1 MVMKDK
7 DYKKITQKSEVLKIW
22 ENRFNIHLNIQYHRQ
37 ENTLN
42 SIPEA
47 LSNVEVKQMI
57 ITTNDSK
64 KAIRALKNKKA
75 LGLDHITAEEL
86 KTEEMQC

>member
-1 MVMKDK
+1 MKDK
-7 DYKKITQKSEVLKIW
+7 DYKKITQKNEVLKIW
-22 ENRFNIHLNIQYHRQ
+22 ENRFKIHLNIQYHCQ

-47 LSNVEVKQMI
+47 LPNLEVKQMI

-64 KAIRALKNKKA
+64 KSIRAL
-75 LGLDHITAEEL
+75 
-86 KTEEMQC
+86 

>member
-1 MVMKDK
+1 MEGSCPKGKKSRRKHMVMKDK

-47 LSNVEVKQMI
+47 LS
-57 ITTNDSK
+57 
-64 KAIRALKNKKA
+64 
-75 LGLDHITAEEL
+75 
-86 KTEEMQC
+86 

>member
-42 SIPEA
+42 STPEA
-47 LSNVEVKQMI
+47 LS
-57 ITTNDSK
+57 
-64 KAIRALKNKKA
+64 
-75 LGLDHITAEEL
+75 
-86 KTEEMQC
+86 

>member
-57 ITTNDSK
+57 VTTNDSK
-64 KAIRALKNKKA
+64 KAIRAL
-75 LGLDHITAEEL
+75 
-86 KTEEMQC
+86 

>member
-1 MVMKDK
+1 MKDK
-7 DYKKITQKSEVLKIW
+7 DYKKITQKNDVLKIW
-22 ENRFNIHLNIQYHRQ
+22 ENRFKIHLNIQYHRQ

-42 SIPEA
+42 SIPET
-47 LSNVEVKQMI
+47 LSNLEVKQMI

-64 KAIRALKNKKA
+64 KSIRALQNKKA

-86 KTEEMQC
+86 KTEKMQC

>member
-7 DYKKITQKSEVLKIW
+7 DYKKINQKSEVLKIW

-37 ENTLN
+37 ENILN

-64 KAIRALKNKKA
+64 KAIRAL
-75 LGLDHITAEEL
+75 
-86 KTEEMQC
+86 